1 MNRTTFDMYSMDNGD
16 FFRKTRTVFLYG
28 PITMET
34 AYEIGNCLKYLDYVD
49 PCAPIT
55 LEINSPGGEVSSGLA
70 IIDTIRC
77 IQAPVRAVV
86 CGIAASMA
94 ALIAACCTKGM
105 RSMLP
110 HSTIMIHQ
118 PLGGMGVSQASDI
131 EIYAQNISRTKL
143 LLNTLLAEACGKP
156 VSEVAADTDRDH
168 YMTAE
173 EAMAY
178 GMIDSIITSKKTEQ
192 VPG

>member
-1 MNRTTFDMYSMDNGD
+1 
-16 FFRKTRTVFLYG
+16 
-28 PITMET
+28 
-34 AYEIGNCLKYLDYVD
+34 
-49 PCAPIT
+49 
-55 LEINSPGGEVSSGLA
+55 
-70 IIDTIRC
+70 
-77 IQAPVRAVV
+77 
-86 CGIAASMA
+86 
-94 ALIAACCTKGM
+94 
-105 RSMLP
+105 MLP

-118 PLGGMGVSQASDI
+118 PLGGMGLSQASDI

-178 GMIDSIITSKKTEQ
+178 GMIDGIITSKKTEQ